1 MGINVSAKTKAKA
14 SLKLYNQISSYMF
27 EQEYDEMRGNSRI
40 KNVLDEA
47 KKTLAEI
54 IKTKHDK

>member
-54 IKTKHDK
+54 IKVK

>member
-40 KNVLDEA
+40 RNVLDEA

-54 IKTKHDK
+54 IKTKQ

>member
-40 KNVLDEA
+40 KSVLDEA
-47 KKTLAEI
+47 KKALTDI
-54 IKTKHDK
+54 IKTKQ

>member
-1 MGINVSAKTKAKA
+1 MGINVSAKTKAEA

-54 IKTKHDK
+54 IKTKQ

>member
-14 SLKLYNQISSYMF
+14 SLKLCNQISSYMF

-54 IKTKHDK
+54 IKVKQ

>member
-27 EQEYDEMRGNSRI
+27 EQYDEMRGNSRI

-54 IKTKHDK
+54 IKTKQ

>member
-47 KKTLAEI
+47 KRTLADI
-54 IKTKHDK
+54 IKTK

>member
-1 MGINVSAKTKAKA
+1 MGIKVSSKTKAKA

-27 EQEYDEMRGNSRI
+27 DQEFDEMRGNSRI
-40 KNVLDEA
+40 KGILDEA

-54 IKTKHDK
+54 MKAKQ

>member
-54 IKTKHDK
+54 IKVKQ

>member
-47 KKTLAEI
+47 RKTLAEI
-54 IKTKHDK
+54 IKTKQ

>member
-1 MGINVSAKTKAKA
+1 MGINVSAKTKAKS

-40 KNVLDEA
+40 KNVLNEA

-54 IKTKHDK
+54 IKNGRN

>member
-1 MGINVSAKTKAKA
+1 MGINISAKTKAKA
-14 SLKLYNQISSYMF
+14 SLKLYNQISSYVF
-27 EQEYDEMRGNSRI
+27 EQEFDEMRGNSRI

-54 IKTKHDK
+54 IKTKQ

>member
-14 SLKLYNQISSYMF
+14 SLKLYNRISSYMF

-47 KKTLAEI
+47 RKALADI
-54 IKTKHDK
+54 IKTKQ

>member
-1 MGINVSAKTKAKA
+1 MGISINIKTKAKA

-47 KKTLAEI
+47 KKTLADI
-54 IKTKHDK
+54 IKTKQ

>member
-1 MGINVSAKTKAKA
+1 MGINVSTRTKAKA

-27 EQEYDEMRGNSRI
+27 EQECEEMKGNSRI

-47 KKTLAEI
+47 RKTLADI
-54 IKTKHDK
+54 IKNRQ

>member
-40 KNVLDEA
+40 KNILDEA

-54 IKTKHDK
+54 IKAKQ

>member
-47 KKTLAEI
+47 KRTLADI
-54 IKTKHDK
+54 IKTKQ

>member
-1 MGINVSAKTKAKA
+1 MGINVSVKTKAKA

-27 EQEYDEMRGNSRI
+27 EQEYDEMKGNSRI
-40 KNVLDEA
+40 KSVLDEA

-54 IKTKHDK
+54 IKTKQ

>member
-1 MGINVSAKTKAKA
+1 MGINVSCKTKAKA

-40 KNVLDEA
+40 KSVLDEA
-47 KKTLAEI
+47 KKCLIEI
-54 IKTKHDK
+54 MKK